1 MTKELMEMSSLKNE
15 AALYLKNFT
24 LKVNNEIKLENV
36 SLSIKQGQVALIYGP
51 RGSGKSL
58 LLRAFLHLN
67 EEIFEVVEG
76 EGEIVFFGESV
87 LNTERKLLRKE
98 IAYVDTS
105 FLNALSDFSFHEFM
119 KLLKGDHFVIEDLSD
134 EELDLLKVLE
144 IDDILFGDPDV
155 SLGVFQPF
163 QRLALLIYSTL
174 VRNPKVIILDS
185 VLDHLDDEI
194 CTRVKNLLIDSKGD
208 RTILLS
214 SRYVFRFLDVADLL
228 IYLKNG
234 KILYAGSTED
244 FVKGKHSSF

>member
-1 MTKELMEMSSLKNE
+1 MIKELMKMGSLKDE

-24 LKVNNEIKLENV
+24 LKVNNEVKLENI
-36 SLSIKQGQVALIYGP
+36 SLDVKRGQVALIYGT

-67 EEIFEVVEG
+67 EEIFEVVQG
-76 EGEIVFFGESV
+76 EGEICFFGKSV
-87 LNTERKLLRKE
+87 LDIERKLLRKE

-105 FLNALSDFSFHEFM
+105 FLNAISFFSLHEFM
-119 KLLKGDHFVIEDLSD
+119 RLLKGDHFVIEDLSD

-144 IDDILFGDPDV
+144 IDDLLIGDPNV
-155 SLGVFQPF
+155 PLGVFQPF

-174 VRNPKVIILDS
+174 VRNPRVIILDS
-185 VLDHLDDEI
+185 VLDHLDDEV

-228 IYLKNG
+228 IYLKSG
-234 KILYAGSTED
+234 KILYAGSTEE
-244 FVKGKHSSF
+244 FVKGSHSSF

>member
-1 MTKELMEMSSLKNE
+1 MIKELKKMGSLKDE

-24 LKVNNEIKLENV
+24 LKVNNEVKLENI
-36 SLSIKQGQVALIYGP
+36 SLDVKRGQVALIYGP

-67 EEIFEVVEG
+67 EEIFEVVQG
-76 EGEIVFFGESV
+76 EGEICFFGKSV
-87 LNTERKLLRKE
+87 LDIERKLLRKE

-105 FLNALSDFSFHEFM
+105 FLNAISFFSLHEFM
-119 KLLKGDHFVIEDLSD
+119 RLLKGDHFVIEDLSD

-144 IDDILFGDPDV
+144 IDDLLIGDPNV
-155 SLGVFQPF
+155 PLGVFQPF

-174 VRNPKVIILDS
+174 VRNPRVIILDS
-185 VLDHLDDEI
+185 VLDHLDDEV

-228 IYLKNG
+228 IYLKSG
-234 KILYAGSTED
+234 KILYAGSTEE
-244 FVKGKHSSF
+244 FVKGSHSSF

>member
-1 MTKELMEMSSLKNE
+1 MIKELKKMGSLKDE

-24 LKVNNEIKLENV
+24 LKVNNEVKLENI
-36 SLSIKQGQVALIYGP
+36 SLDVKRGQVALIYGT

-67 EEIFEVVEG
+67 EEIFEVVQG
-76 EGEIVFFGESV
+76 EGEICFFGKSV
-87 LNTERKLLRKE
+87 LDIERKLLRKE

-105 FLNALSDFSFHEFM
+105 FLNAISFFSLHEFM
-119 KLLKGDHFVIEDLSD
+119 RLLKGDHFVIEDLSD

-144 IDDILFGDPDV
+144 IDDLLIGDPNV
-155 SLGVFQPF
+155 PLGVFQPF

-174 VRNPKVIILDS
+174 VRNPRVIILDS
-185 VLDHLDDEI
+185 VLDHLDDEV

-228 IYLKNG
+228 IYLKSG
-234 KILYAGSTED
+234 KILYAGSTEE
-244 FVKGKHSSF
+244 FVKGSHSSF

>member
-1 MTKELMEMSSLKNE
+1 MGSLKDE

-24 LKVNNEIKLENV
+24 LKVNNEVKLENI
-36 SLSIKQGQVALIYGP
+36 SLDVKRGQVALIYGT

-67 EEIFEVVEG
+67 EEIFEVVQG
-76 EGEIVFFGESV
+76 EGEICFFGKSV
-87 LNTERKLLRKE
+87 LDIERKLLRKE

-105 FLNALSDFSFHEFM
+105 FLNAISFFSLHEFM
-119 KLLKGDHFVIEDLSD
+119 RLLKGDHFVIEDLSD

-144 IDDILFGDPDV
+144 IDDLLIGDPNV
-155 SLGVFQPF
+155 PLGVFQPF

-174 VRNPKVIILDS
+174 VRNPRVIILDS
-185 VLDHLDDEI
+185 VLDHLDDEV

-228 IYLKNG
+228 IYLKSG
-234 KILYAGSTED
+234 KILYAGSTEE
-244 FVKGKHSSF
+244 FVKGSHSSF